1 MLSRILRIWIW
12 SGLNPDVTENINSV
26 RITNIISLI
35 IITILLMQIPFA
47 FWFWSE
53 GGHLKLPVLAIHI
66 CLFLL
71 IPVSNKLN
79 HRRLA
84 KNAVVLIYVNYIFIS
99 CLLWQV
105 DVGIQY
111 FLILGVFVSPFIFES
126 DEVKWMWAAIILFD
140 TIFVSLC
147 MLFLLRE
154 TQPQIDSHY
163 PIIRFSGAMFFTL
176 ACTLVSCHIGRNV
189 SRNRRK
195 LVLEKQRSEDLLLN
209 ILPAPIAKRLKK
221 KETLIADHFEQAS
234 ILFADIEGF
243 TKVSKDQKPDELV
256 ILLDDIFSHLD
267 NITNE
272 YGLEKIKTMG
282 DGYMAA
288 AGVPLGNSHHALQC
302 CQCALDIQA
311 EFLALRNQHNLS
323 NGLRIG
329 IGSGEVIAGVIGKN
343 KFCYDLWGEAVT
355 LASRM
360 ESHGKANQIQVTQF
374 TYEMAKHKY
383 RFKERGK
390 ISIKGMGLI
399 STYWLLGQKQ

>member
-1 MLSRILRIWIW
+1 MLSRMLRIWIW
-12 SGLNPDVTENINSV
+12 SGLNPDITENINSV

-47 FWFWSE
+47 FWFWNE

-66 CLFLL
+66 CLFSL

-79 HRRLA
+79 HQRLA
-84 KNAVVLIYVNYIFIS
+84 KIAVVFIYINYIFIS
-99 CLLWQV
+99 CLLWRV

-111 FLILGVFVSPFIFES
+111 FLILGIFVCPFIFEL
-126 DEVKWMWAAIILFD
+126 DEAKWMWACILLFD
-140 TIFVSLC
+140 AIFISLC
-147 MLFLLRE
+147 IHFLIQE
-154 TQPQIDSHY
+154 TALQTGSPY
-163 PIIRFSGAMFFTL
+163 PIIRFFGALFFTL
-176 ACTLVSCHIGRNV
+176 ACILISYHIGRNV
-189 SRNRRK
+189 NRSRTK
-195 LVLEKQRSEDLLLN
+195 LIQEKQRSEALLLN
-209 ILPAPIAKRLKK
+209 ILPFPIAKRLKN
-221 KETLIADHFEQAS
+221 KESLIADHFEQAS

-243 TKVSKDQKPDELV
+243 TKVSKEQKPDDLV
-256 ILLDDIFSHLD
+256 ILLDDIFSHMD
-267 NITNE
+267 NITDK

-288 AGVPLGNSHHALQC
+288 AGVPLANSHHALQC

-311 EFLALRNQHNLS
+311 EFLVLCKQHNLS

-329 IGSGEVIAGVIGKN
+329 IGSGEVIAGVIGKS

-374 TYEMAKHKY
+374 TFEMAKHKY

-399 STYWLLGQKQ
+399 STYWLLGRK

>member
-1 MLSRILRIWIW
+1 MLNRILRIWIW
-12 SGLNPDVTENINSV
+12 SGLDPHVTENINSV
-26 RITNIISLI
+26 RITNVISLI
-35 IITILLMQIPFA
+35 IITILLMQIPFS

-66 CLFLL
+66 CLFTL

-79 HRRLA
+79 HPRLA
-84 KNAVVLIYVNYIFIS
+84 KIALVLIYINYIFIS

-111 FLILGVFVSPFIFES
+111 FLILGVFVCPFIFEA
-126 DEVKWMWAAIILFD
+126 DEASWMWAAILLLD

-147 MLFLLRE
+147 IFYLLRE
-154 TQPQIDSHY
+154 TPAQISSHY
-163 PIIRFSGAMFFTL
+163 PIIRFFGAIFFTL
-176 ACTLVSCHIGRNV
+176 ASTLISCHIGRNV
-189 SRNRRK
+189 SRSRYK
-195 LVLEKQRSEDLLLN
+195 LLMEKQRSEDLLLN
-209 ILPAPIAKRLKK
+209 ILPAPIAKRLKN

-243 TKVSKDQKPDELV
+243 TKVSKGQKPDDLV

-267 NITNE
+267 NITSK

-288 AGVPLGNSHHALQC
+288 AGVPLANSYHALQC

-311 EFLALRNQHNLS
+311 EFLVLCKQHNLS

-374 TYEMAKHKY
+374 TFEMAKHKY
-383 RFKERGK
+383 CFKERGK
-390 ISIKGMGLI
+390 ISIKGLGLI
-399 STYWLLGQKQ
+399 STYWLLGRK